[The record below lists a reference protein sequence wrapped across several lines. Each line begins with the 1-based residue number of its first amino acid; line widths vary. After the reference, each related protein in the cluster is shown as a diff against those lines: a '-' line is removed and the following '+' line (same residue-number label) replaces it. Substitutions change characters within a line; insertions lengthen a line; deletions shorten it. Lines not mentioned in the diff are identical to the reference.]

1 MKRITKGIAFL
12 LCISMLFGLCPSSVY
27 ATGSEAIPE
36 QIEEQLPD
44 QSAEPVEEPI
54 SEQQEDVITLDWTPC
69 QYWEDGNLVDNI
81 DSVKASGKGI
91 ESVSAIWKTG
101 YEELLKNLYGE
112 EEDFSVYDV
121 SVEGYTEGDPLTL
134 SFEIVPFTDGIDE
147 LKLYYI
153 SEEDEGPVAEEL
165 PIQEVIDDDYY
176 EIVTFETAKTGVF
189 AIGNVQEVEEEEPQ
203 TGELII
209 KELPSKLVYQLGEAF
224 EVSGLEV
231 VCVENGVET
240 TLAEDEYTVTA
251 DLSKNGQRT
260 VTVSYGDLAASFD
273 IWVCDPNNPIN
284 VGISVKELPTKTEY
298 VVGEAFDSTG
308 LKVVVYYDNGT
319 EQEIGTYIL
328 SEADTMTPG
337 VNPVT
342 VTSGKHTTVFYIVVK
357 EPQPEPVET
366 ETTVTMEDGSEIKV
380 KIESSAFENVAYKIT
395 DVHNYIWVNTL
406 LSEVFDGNYVA
417 LDIQP
422 DENFIPGE
430 KTTVTLPLPDY
441 ITSPA
446 VYCVTEKD
454 GIVERI
460 MDVTVEDGMVS
471 FVTDHFSVYAVVET
485 GDRVPKPAMVET
497 DVWVPITTNPK
508 NGDQVLILD
517 KNTVGQANALSRDG
531 NNVVNKVVTIQ
542 KYDNQVY
549 ILDDDV
555 ESALKWDVISG
566 LKFRNNNNNNRYLS
580 ISNNTSL
587 TTTSSQSSAK
597 SFTYDVQK
605 STLSYTYTSWWSTYT
620 RYLTYSDDAWTTVSD
635 PATVYLFKKDTMQI
649 PYQLELG
656 VKNETVVAGR
666 YIYGELPELAE
677 KQLTCSGIP
686 YDGTITY
693 SCDEN
698 NGILI
703 LDEDGKITFTGKEGS
718 TYIKGTYTFT
728 VDGVTYT
735 STNYLEISVTTP
747 QYAVD
752 ILDENG
758 NSIKKTVSIKN
769 VTEGREYNL
778 KAKATRNG
786 VERPEAFVEWESS
799 DVSIA
804 TVDEN
809 GKVTFTGKEGV
820 VSVTAIYKYAD
831 GSSVTDTVKFS
842 VKQDDVTIPSD
853 GTDDFP
859 EYPNEGSIR
868 FDKHATAVGN
878 FSDTGVV
885 QVELSMTGVPYT
897 EGSEIDV
904 VMMLDMSTSMDE
916 NNRAANASV
925 AAQEALK
932 ILIKNEDGSFNEN
945 RVAIYGFNGWY
956 SGNDWDYT
964 DNIEDVY
971 EYFPTGEANSG
982 PNNYNI
988 EKINGMEAY
997 TDASYQSALNDIADY
1012 YTNSGDQDTKKTEA
1026 GTNYAAALRQCYL
1039 TLKNTKDPARKQYV
1053 IFMTDGFASTGFAYL
1068 DNNNECALY
1077 NPDSLG
1083 TNGLTGVQTTKIQD
1097 KTEYYSTMMKNEG
1110 VEIFSVGLQ
1119 VGQGVTENNTYIDA
1133 GKTILRKIAGTS
1145 AGNAT
1150 VSDYDGYAM
1159 FVDAGEDASKIVE
1172 IFKTITQSIKQ
1183 AATNVVVTDKIADE
1197 YTMIFELPDGHED
1210 DGGHDIDIDLP
1221 DGQELYIEVLDYQ
1234 LNEVTA
1240 ADGTI
1245 VDYVRGDSTSL
1256 AKIYLDK
1263 DDSGNFYAA
1272 SDSTGK
1278 AYASPEFE
1286 KIEDSEIKK
1295 YWKSSS
1301 VDDYDVEVDGQ
1312 YYKFMPKGD
1321 GTHNMKK
1328 GAYASGTENGN
1339 LKIASPYFFYDASTR
1354 ILAWTAE
1361 KLSETELALSYFLY
1375 LDESAGC
1382 EGEAHQRLPGTYE
1395 TNDYATLNYTN
1406 HLGNNCEQEFP
1417 IPQMTWNGAQVS
1429 YVFYLVNDK
1438 GQPVNRAGRV
1448 VPFSE
1453 AVYITDVFTESIVWN
1468 ELDKTDRLIADVLAD
1483 ELVPDIYTL
1492 YDAGAVYTIH
1502 VFEDEEGVNLN
1513 NHFKIESSGSVDNH
1527 NTTYVFNTKSD
1538 AVKYT
1543 VPGIYARGD
1552 RFLCK
1557 DYNVTKNGETYTYN
1571 GNSQI
1576 QYEKDGKP
1584 IYGTEVIDGQE
1595 KHYTIVYENSD
1606 KEVEDSFDFA
1616 NTTVAFAVK
1625 WVPELKP
1632 DTVVIDYGLD
1642 TVIDVA
1648 YNDGVLGTVVGVR
1661 TDQHSPGLDGDSST
1675 CEATKYQTADVYLN
1689 NINGDN
1695 FKIGTATVENN
1706 TSVRFSL
1713 DKENGMQMK
1722 DWARFYY
1729 EYTMTYFNADG
1740 ELEDQDMYTSVTV
1753 IPATTIYYEDEY
1765 VTLSDNWTTPSQ
1777 TVTKIQQVDRPG
1789 PDKVAAL
1796 YDADNLYGSDAA
1808 YLQCSTTSMDS
1819 SAMIHVGAGV
1829 TGTAEFEFYGTGFD
1843 IISSTSHRTGTIV
1856 VQVTDAANK
1865 TKNYVVDTYYG
1876 YQFIEE
1882 PTEDYNHDGKI
1893 DKNDQW
1899 ILIDDDQKGQD
1910 NSLWQIPVMKITGLD
1925 YGYYKVKITISYS
1938 EFFDHDQYGGS
1949 GYDFYLD
1956 AIRIYDP
1963 AGRDDVNDVIK
1974 DAYTSDQEYLPNYY
1988 ELRNMV
1994 IGVSTFGELNETDKI
2009 TGIVFIDGKEEVT
2022 TEEISDYIS
2031 YGPNNELYLAPGQS
2045 VVFDLYAQPE
2055 TGYAVDMVQLA
2066 WKSVGG
2072 TAKAKIWNP
2081 AKINASS
2088 AEEISVKTATDMYFD
2103 ITDLDGG
2110 TVVIQNTGEEGDS
2123 VLSITNIKVTAKEGT
2138 SANAEMAM
2146 FSISRASVQQAML
2159 SLNNEIVEPESPEKE
2174 EIKPTPEPPK
2184 DEETE
2189 PAPEPP
2195 KDEET
2200 KPVPKPP
2207 KKEEAKPKPPKTEE
2221 AKPEPPKA
2229 EETKPVL
2236 KPPKNEEA
2244 KKEPTK
2250 TEVAKAESPKKAE
2263 AKPKPLKKAE
2273 TAPKPSESKNDNQ
2286 VSDDFENQGFETV
2299 KPKENKEKGI
2309 IGKLIEFIGLLVHS
2323 TINWFQSW
2331 F

>member
-1 MKRITKGIAFL
+1 MINNKYIIQRGGICMKGIKKCIVFL
-12 LCISMLFGLCPSSVY
+12 LCMSMLFGLCPSSVY

-36 QIEEQLPD
+36 QIEEQLQD

-54 SEQQEDVITLDWTPC
+54 SEQEDIITLDWTSC

-81 DSVKASGKGI
+81 DLVKASGKGI

-112 EEDFSVYDV
+112 EEDYSVYDV
-121 SVEGYTEGDPLTL
+121 SVEGYTEGDSLTL
-134 SFEIVPFTDGIDE
+134 SFEIVPFTDGIDK

-153 SEEDEGPVAEEL
+153 SEEDEGLVAEEL

-176 EIVTFETAKTGVF
+176 EIVTFETTKTGVF

-240 TLAEDEYTVTA
+240 ALSEDEYTVTA
-251 DLSKNGQRT
+251 DLSKNGQQT
-260 VTVSYGDLAASFD
+260 VTVSYGELTASFD

-298 VVGEAFDSTG
+298 VVGEAFDPTG

-342 VTSGKHTTVFYIVVK
+342 VTSGNHTTVFYIVVK

-366 ETTVTMEDGSEIKV
+366 ETTVTMEDGSEINV

-406 LSEVFDGNYVA
+406 LSEVFDGDYVA

-430 KTTVTLPLPDY
+430 KTTVTLPLPNY

-471 FVTDHFSVYAVVET
+471 FVTDHFSIYVLGDGQTGEDTDPIESSWFVWKPLTSWET
-485 GDRVPKPAMVET
+485 GKD
-497 DVWVPITTNPK
+497 I
-508 NGDQVLILD
+508 LIL
-517 KNTVGQANALSRDG
+517 NTGNAGSAHALARSGNSVTDEELTILSG
-531 NNVVNKVVTIQ
+531 TEGA
-542 KYDNQVY
+542 Y
-549 ILDDDV
+549 IPLDDVPDTAIWV
-555 ESALKWDVISG
+555 TEKSG
-566 LKFRNNNNNNRYLS
+566 TNWKFKAYTNNSNYLRA
-580 ISNNTSL
+580 
-587 TTTSSQSSAK
+587 TTSSLSVSNANNARAFTVSNSGQMYFSSGNSRYYITCTSSWGNYRWSLSSWSSSNLSFFEKGTISK
-597 SFTYDVQK
+597 SYDLVLGIDGVDA
-605 STLSYTYTSWWSTYT
+605 SGSYTYRGAESGDTIKLIHSGVPEGGNISYE
-620 RYLTYSDDAWTTVSD
+620 SMKSSI
-635 PATVYLFKKDTMQI
+635 ATVD
-649 PYQLELG
+649 
-656 VKNETVVAGR
+656 NEGNVTFTGEEGTVIIQAA
-666 YIYGELPELAE
+666 YTWE
-677 KQLTCSGIP
+677 
-686 YDGTITY
+686 
-693 SCDEN
+693 
-698 NGILI
+698 
-703 LDEDGKITFTGKEGS
+703 EDGKLNTSKAFFEITAKKPVYAIDIVDHNNQSITNIVSVKNVSTDPANPTIRQLGGKLTKDEVDAEINTENITWVSSDESIATVDSTGKVIFTGKEGRVQVTVLY
-718 TYIKGTYTFT
+718 TYA
-728 VDGVTYT
+728 
-735 STNYLEISVTTP
+735 E
-747 QYAVD
+747 
-752 ILDENG
+752 
-758 NSIKKTVSIKN
+758 
-769 VTEGREYNL
+769 
-778 KAKATRNG
+778 
-786 VERPEAFVEWESS
+786 
-799 DVSIA
+799 
-804 TVDEN
+804 
-809 GKVTFTGKEGV
+809 
-820 VSVTAIYKYAD
+820 
-831 GSSVTDTVKFS
+831 GSSLTDTVTFS

-853 GTDDFP
+853 GTNDFP

-868 FDKHATAVGN
+868 ADKHATAVGN
-878 FSDTGVV
+878 FSDTGVT
-885 QVELSMTGVPYT
+885 QIEISMTGVPYT

-904 VMMLDMSTSMDE
+904 VMMLDMSSSMDGTRHE
-916 NNRAANASV
+916 AAIT
-925 AAQEALK
+925 AAQEALR
-932 ILIKNEDGSFNEN
+932 ILVKNEDGTFNGN
-945 RVAIYGFNGWY
+945 RVAIYGFNGWR
-956 SGNDWDYT
+956 SSNYT
-964 DNIEDVY
+964 NHIESIY
-971 EYFPTGEANSG
+971 EYYPATDRNSG
-982 PNNYNI
+982 TSNANISKIYGMQTYDSSTYTTTFNNIRNQ
-988 EKINGMEAY
+988 Y
-997 TDASYQSALNDIADY
+997 TLDS
-1012 YTNSGDQDTKKTEA
+1012 

-1039 TLKNTKDPARKQYV
+1039 TLDATKQEGRKQYV
-1053 IFMTDGFASTGFAYL
+1053 IFMTDGFASTGFAYQT
-1068 DNNNECALY
+1068 NNNYSVY
-1077 NPDSLG
+1077 NTNQLG
-1083 TNGLTGVQTTKIQD
+1083 NNGLEGIQD
-1097 KTEYYSTMMKNEG
+1097 YDLDEKTEYYSTLMKNEG

-1119 VGQGVTENNTYIDA
+1119 VGQDVTDNNTYIEA
-1133 GKTILRKIAGTS
+1133 GKTVLKKIAGTG

-1150 VSDYDGYAM
+1150 ISDYEKYAM
-1159 FVDAGEDASKIVE
+1159 FVDVGEDAAKIVGA
-1172 IFKTITQSIKQ
+1172 FKTIAQSIKQ
-1183 AATNVVVTDKIADE
+1183 AATNVVVTDKISDD
-1197 YTMIFELPDGHED
+1197 YTMIFELPDGD
-1210 DGGHDIDIDLP
+1210 DTDIDLP
-1221 DGQELYIEVLDYQ
+1221 DGQEFYIEVLDYQ
-1234 LNEVTA
+1234 LNEVKA

-1256 AKIYLDK
+1256 AKIYLNK
-1263 DDSGNFYAA
+1263 DNSGNFYAA
-1272 SDSTGK
+1272 SNNAGK
-1278 AYASPEFE
+1278 DYAPPVFE
-1286 KIEDSEIKK
+1286 EVEDPEIKK
-1295 YWKSSS
+1295 YWKSSNA
-1301 VDDYDVEVDGQ
+1301 DDYDVKVDGQ
-1312 YYKFMPKGD
+1312 YYKFVPKGD
-1321 GTHNMKK
+1321 GTYIMKE
-1328 GAYASGTENGN
+1328 GAFASGTANDN

-1354 ILAWTAE
+1354 ILVWSAE

-1375 LDESAGC
+1375 LDKSAGG
-1382 EGEAHQRLPGTYE
+1382 EGEDSQRVSGTYK
-1395 TNDYATLNYTN
+1395 TNDYATLRYTN
-1406 HLGNNCEQEFP
+1406 HLGNNCELEFP
-1417 IPQMTWNGAQVS
+1417 VPQMTWNGAQVS
-1429 YVFYLVNDK
+1429 YVFYLVNEN

-1453 AVYITDVFTESIVWN
+1453 AVYITDVFTESIIWN
-1468 ELDKTDRLIADVLAD
+1468 KLDKTDRLTADILAD

-1492 YDAGAVYTIH
+1492 YDRGAVYTIH

-1513 NHFKIESSGSVDNH
+1513 NHFKIESSDSVDNH

-1543 VPGIYARGD
+1543 VPGIYARGE
-1552 RFLCK
+1552 RFLHK
-1557 DYNVTKNGETYTYN
+1557 DYNVTKNGETYRYN

-1576 QYEKDGKP
+1576 QYKKDGKP
-1584 IYGTEVIDGQE
+1584 IYDTEVIDGQE

-1606 KEVEDSFDFA
+1606 TGVEDSFDFA

-1648 YNDGVLGTVVGVR
+1648 YNDGISGTVVGVR
-1661 TDQHSPGLDGDSST
+1661 TDPHSPGLDGDSST

-1689 NINGDN
+1689 NVNGDN

-1722 DWARFYY
+1722 DWAKFYY
-1729 EYTMTYFNADG
+1729 EYTMSYYESTG
-1740 ELEDQDMYTSVTV
+1740 SEQQILKGQDMYTSVTV

-1765 VTLSDNWTTPSQ
+1765 VTLSDNWTTASQ
-1777 TVTKIQQVDRPG
+1777 TVTKTQQVDRPG

-1808 YLQCSTTSMDS
+1808 YLHCSTTSMDS

-1843 IISSTSHRTGTIV
+1843 VISSTSHRTGTIV
-1856 VQVTDAANK
+1856 VQVTDATNK
-1865 TKNYVVDTYYG
+1865 TKNYVIDTYYG

-1893 DKNDQW
+1893 DENDRW
-1899 ILIDDDQKGQD
+1899 ILIDGDQKGQD
-1910 NSLWQIPVMKITGLD
+1910 NSLWQIPVMKIAGLD

-1963 AGRDDVNDVIK
+1963 AGRDDANDVIK

-1994 IGVSTFGELNETDKI
+1994 IGASDFGTLSGTDKI

-2022 TEEISDYIS
+2022 TDDISDYIS

-2045 VVFDLYAQPE
+2045 VVFELYAQPE
-2055 TGYAVDMVQLA
+2055 AGYAVDMVQLA

-2072 TAKAKIWNP
+2072 TAKAKIWDP

-2103 ITDLDGG
+2103 ITNLDGG
-2110 TVVIQNTGEEGDS
+2110 TVVIQNTGEAGDS
-2123 VLSITNIKVTAKEGT
+2123 ILSITNIKVTAKEGT
-2138 SANAEMAM
+2138 PSNTEMAM
-2146 FSISRASVQQAML
+2146 FSISRAAVQQAML
-2159 SLNNEIVEPESPEKE
+2159 SLNNEVVEPESP
-2174 EIKPTPEPPK
+2174 K
-2184 DEETE
+2184 DEETK

-2195 KDEET
+2195 KKEET

-2207 KKEEAKPKPPKTEE
+2207 KKEEVKLESLKLEPPKTE
-2221 AKPEPPKA
+2221 PI
-2229 EETKPVL
+2229 
-2236 KPPKNEEA
+2236 
-2244 KKEPTK
+2244 K
-2250 TEVAKAESPKKAE
+2250 TEVAKVELPKKE
-2263 AKPKPLKKAE
+2263 EVKPEPLKKEE
-2273 TAPKPSESKNDNQ
+2273 TVTKPSKSKGDDQ
-2286 VSDDFENQGFETV
+2286 VSDDFENQEFETV

-2309 IGKLIEFIGLLVHS
+2309 IGKLIEFVRLLICS
-2323 TINWFQSW
+2323 IIDWFRRW